1 VAIAFWMVGFPA
13 KAFGFYM
20 LVQYAT
26 AQTAEASLSLTSKFT
41 DNAAYAV
48 VACQV
53 CVCITATICTCM
65 YCINY
70 HQLYSVIPSVVVVL
84 VSNSMCRTH
93 SF

>member
-1 VAIAFWMVGFPA
+1 MVGFPA

-26 AQTAEASLSLTSKFT
+26 AQTAEASLSLISKFT

-53 CVCITATICTCM
+53 CVCHCHSMYMHVLHELTIANCT
-65 YCINY
+65 
-70 HQLYSVIPSVVVVL
+70 L
-84 VSNSMCRTH
+84 
-93 SF
+93 